1 MRGRAGLGTLYA
13 LDAFHIY
20 LLELAEKL
28 LAEKIGCVVTP
39 IFYAKELDDV
49 LYMSPIMFTR

>member
-28 LAEKIGCVVTP
+28 LAEKIGCVVTHQYFMQKNLTMCY
-39 IFYAKELDDV
+39 I
-49 LYMSPIMFTR
+49 

>member
-28 LAEKIGCVVTP
+28 LAEKIGCVVTHQY
-39 IFYAKELDDV
+39 F
-49 LYMSPIMFTR
+49 MQRT